1 MWVYVAAALVA
12 VAIGFTSGWK
22 VRDWKAGSD
31 TAARLV
37 AENKDALK
45 RTEHAQNAATNYEK
59 VKVQQ
64 RTNTVYLT
72 REVERELKADVDCSA
87 RDIPAGLRDAL
98 YSAATGIDQPIPD
111 LPLPA
116 ASAASAAR
124 VGGSGNR
131 LRLDAIGVGGLLSPP
146 EGTR

>member
-1 MWVYVAAALVA
+1 MWVYVAAALIAAA
-12 VAIGFTSGWK
+12 VGFTSGWK
-22 VRDWKAGSD
+22 VRDWKAGAD

-37 AENKDALK
+37 AENKDAL
-45 RTEHAQNAATNYEK
+45 RRSEHAQDAAVNYEK
-59 VKVQQ
+59 TKVVQ

-72 REVERELKADVDCSA
+72 REVERELKADVDCA
-87 RDIPAGLRDAL
+87 VRDIPDGLRDAL